1 MFVIIRRVGNDD
13 DNDDV
18 VYDDNT
24 WHILRTHRTAAVA
37 FLAANPPSLR
47 FLPDKLSLEALRP

>member
-37 FLAANPPSLR
+37 FLAANPPASA
-47 FLPDKLSLEALRP
+47 LSPR